1 MYFLSQDQKAVG
13 SGLVWLCRAQD
24 IDEFESYYILLCSK
38 LIQRSTLLFTWFIIV
53 LVKQHMHTFRKKVLN
68 VSPVPVQKVLKKS
81 FVHCKY

>member
-24 IDEFESYYILLCSK
+24 IDEFESHSIYYALKCLRY
-38 LIQRSTLLFTWFIIV
+38 QRSTLLYTWFIIV

-68 VSPVPVQKVLKKS
+68 VSLGRYL
-81 FVHCKY
+81 FIKY